1 MINDLFLA
9 HFGCAPANS
18 AQAHGR
24 VNLIGDHTDYNG
36 GLVMPCLLN
45 QTTEIALA
53 LRNDNQLRGVSD
65 AFGSVEGVLGDP
77 TDGSWMDFVQGAIA
91 MLEPIHGWRGG
102 VDVAVQSTVPAGAGV
117 SSSAALEIA
126 LLRGLCAALE
136 ITDIDPVRMAQLAQ
150 RIEHEFVG
158 TKCGI
163 MDQMVSSVATPGAA
177 MMLDCTSLDY
187 QLSSLFPDAS
197 FVVMH
202 SGSSRKLSDGLYNI
216 RLGECQAAA
225 SKLGLSLLSEA
236 NLDQIVE
243 LNDPLL
249 RRRAHHVVSENAR
262 VRAAAIALQQDDV
275 VGFGGLMLESHN
287 SLRDEYEVSSGEL
300 DALVTAFLNA
310 GALGARLTGAGF
322 GGCVVALC
330 MNDAVD
336 VIVKAVKDC
345 IPSTYLVDVISTQ

>member
-1 MINDLFLA
+1 MTSDLFSA
-9 HFGCAPANS
+9 HFEYAPAIT

-53 LRNDNQLRGVSD
+53 LREDDRIRGISD
-65 AFGSVEGVLGDP
+65 GFGPMEGVRGAQV
-77 TDGSWMDFVQGAIA
+77 DGSWMDFVQGAIA
-91 MLEPIHGWRGG
+91 MLEPYHEWRGG
-102 VDVAVQSTVPAGAGV
+102 VDVAVHSTVPAGAGV

-126 LLRGLCAALE
+126 LLRGLCAALG

-163 MDQMVSSVATPGAA
+163 MDQMVSSAATPGAA
-177 MMLDCTSLDY
+177 MMLDCATLDY
-187 QLSSLFPDAS
+187 QLSNLFPAAS

-202 SGSSRKLSDGLYNI
+202 SGSSRKLSDGLYNT

-225 SKLGLSLLSEA
+225 SMLGLSLLCEA
-236 NLDQIVE
+236 DIDNLVALD
-243 LNDPLL
+243 DPLL
-249 RRRAHHVVSENAR
+249 RRRARHVVSETAR
-262 VRAAAIALQQDDV
+262 VRAATIALRDDDM

-287 SLRDEYEVSSGEL
+287 SLRDDYEVSSAEL
-300 DALVTAFLNA
+300 DALVNAFLDA

-336 VIVKAVKDC
+336 VIVKAVKNC
-345 IPSTYLVDVISTQ
+345 LPSTYLVDVVAT